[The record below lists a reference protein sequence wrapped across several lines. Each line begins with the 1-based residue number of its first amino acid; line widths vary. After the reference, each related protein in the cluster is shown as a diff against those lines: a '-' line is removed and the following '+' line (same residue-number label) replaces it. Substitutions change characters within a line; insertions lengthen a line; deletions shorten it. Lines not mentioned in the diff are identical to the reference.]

1 MNLGDLKF
9 FLRIDHDEE
18 DELINGLQLSAEE
31 YLTNAGINKDY
42 SKELYKLAIKILV
55 SHWYENRFVE
65 NVGKNVTKIAF
76 GLDTIL
82 IQLKYSQGDVK

>member
-42 SKELYKLAIKILV
+42 SKELYL
-55 SHWYENRFVE
+55 S
-65 NVGKNVTKIAF
+65 
-76 GLDTIL
+76 L
-82 IQLKYSQGDVK
+82 IHI